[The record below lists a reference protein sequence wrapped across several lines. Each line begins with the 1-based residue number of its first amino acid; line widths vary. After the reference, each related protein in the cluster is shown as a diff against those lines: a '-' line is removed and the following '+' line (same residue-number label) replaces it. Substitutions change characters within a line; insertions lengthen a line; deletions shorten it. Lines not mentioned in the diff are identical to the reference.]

1 MMNNFGV
8 ALPRIDNGRMVSAP
22 TDSDDKC
29 RNIFIEI
36 SSDILYNKIN
46 KKCFE
51 ENYEIKI

>member
-1 MMNNFGV
+1 MNNFGV
-8 ALPRIDNGRMVSAP
+8 ALPRIDNGRMVSAT